1 MQTARLLSSF
11 SLLASRFLPSHPF
24 HHISPLLNKLCKSQF
39 PEPVLFV
46 EYRYSKGALGSKV
59 IRRIWSS
66 ITMWDIHFSS
76 FFFLSSFGYELV
88 NGHFRFFLAVN
99 QNFLSSF
106 DEARTKC
113 LSSVF
118 SLTQLKLKPKSVTTV
133 KNFFAILLIYHDS
146 NFQSWQMW

>member
-99 QNFLSSF
+99 QNLLSSF